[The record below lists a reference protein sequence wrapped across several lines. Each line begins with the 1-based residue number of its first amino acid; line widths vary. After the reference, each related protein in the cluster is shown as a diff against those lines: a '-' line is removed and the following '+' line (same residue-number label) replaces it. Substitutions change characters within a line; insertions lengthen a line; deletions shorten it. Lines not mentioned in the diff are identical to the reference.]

1 MEIVWRTAREGPL
14 VGRSYQHLLH
24 WSITTLQKPQE
35 ANKSSMSDNP
45 AIANSAIRVR
55 FAPSPT
61 GYLHVG
67 GARTALFNWL
77 FARSKG
83 GTMILRI
90 EDTDAERNKPELVNG
105 ILEGLQWL
113 GVDWDEGPFYQS
125 QRTALYLDA
134 ARKLL
139 ASGAAFLCYCAAEK
153 YVGGDHAE
161 DGADSAKVRR
171 VARCSCRDGQ
181 PSTPGVKPAVRFK
194 VPLGGTT
201 KFLDA
206 VFGEREFSNDEIED
220 FVLVRSGKGVDR
232 SAVTAQ
238 HEEFGQSMY
247 QMSAVVDDV
256 DMRITHVIRGA
267 DHISNTPKQ
276 VLLYRA
282 LGAEIPIFAH
292 LPLILGADKSR
303 LSKRHGATDVNMYR
317 TEGFL
322 PEAFRNFLA
331 LLGWAPGG
339 DQEFLRTSQLLE
351 KFSLE
356 GVSRTNGV
364 FDRDKLEWFNTQYL
378 QKLPIEELLPYV
390 EAQLKTSELWK
401 DEWASGIGHEW
412 FSKTVDLLRPR
423 IRLLPDFASWSRA
436 FFGDEFERD
445 PAAKEKFWKEPAKI
459 KDLLSMTA
467 DALAALTDWSH
478 DPCDHATR
486 AVAEAAGVK
495 AGLLINAIRV
505 AIVGQAVA
513 PPLFD
518 SMVVLGQQRVVRRL
532 RDAVSELG

>member
-1 MEIVWRTAREGPL
+1 
-14 VGRSYQHLLH
+14 
-24 WSITTLQKPQE
+24 
-35 ANKSSMSDNP
+35 
-45 AIANSAIRVR
+45 
-55 FAPSPT
+55 
-61 GYLHVG
+61 
-67 GARTALFNWL
+67 
-77 FARSKG
+77 
-83 GTMILRI
+83 MILRI

-105 ILEGLQWL
+105 IIEGLKWL
-113 GVDWDEGPFYQS
+113 GLDWDEGPFYQS
-125 QRTALYLDA
+125 QRTPLYLQG
-134 ARKLL
+134 ARRLL
-139 ASGAAFLCYCAAEK
+139 ADGSAFLCYCAAEK

-161 DGADSAKVRR
+161 EGAEATKVRR
-171 VARCSCRDGQ
+171 VTRCSCRDGK
-181 PSTPGVKPAVRFK
+181 PSTAGVKPAVRFK
-194 VPLGGTT
+194 VPVGGTT
-201 KFLDA
+201 KFMDA

-220 FVLVRSGKGVDR
+220 FVLVRSGKGD
-232 SAVTAQ
+232 Q
-238 HEEFGQSMY
+238 EFGQAMY
-247 QMSAVVDDV
+247 QMSVVVDDV

-339 DQEFLRTSQLLE
+339 DEEFLRTSQLLE

-364 FDRDKLEWFNTQYL
+364 FDRPKLEWFNTQYL
-378 QKLPIEELLPYV
+378 QRLPIEELLPEV
-390 EAQLKTSELWK
+390 ETELKRGKLWQ
-401 DEWASGIGHEW
+401 EPWAAGAGHEW

-423 IRLLPDFASWSRA
+423 VRLLPDFARWSRA
-436 FFGDEFERD
+436 FFSDEFERNA
-445 PAAKEKFWKEPAKI
+445 AAKEKFWKEPAKI
-459 KDLLSMTA
+459 KELLGKTA
-467 DALAALTDWSH
+467 DALGALAEWNH
-478 DPCDHATR
+478 DACDHATR
-486 AVAEAAGVK
+486 AVAEAGGVK

-518 SMVVLGQQRVVRRL
+518 TMVVLGQERVVRRL
-532 RDAVSELG
+532 REGVSELG